1 MANLFAQRALHHR
14 VVIAE
19 IRWLCEDTFELVLE
33 KPPGFSYL
41 AGQKILCGM
50 EEEQR
55 EYSLASGPADKQL
68 LLCIRLIKDGSMSK
82 MLSQLSS
89 GDQLAISDAYGFLLH
104 RPGKSILIA
113 TGTGIAP
120 FAGYYRD
127 GVTGAIVLHGVK
139 KIDELYYRKLFTA
152 KKGQYIPCL
161 TAESDEDVASY
172 AGFNGRVTE
181 YVDTQLEKGTYNF
194 YLSGNG
200 QMIRDV
206 MQIIDLKFPESRIFT
221 ELFF

>member
-1 MANLFAQRALHHR
+1 MANFSAQRALHYR
-14 VVIAE
+14 VIVAE
-19 IRWLCEDTFELVLE
+19 KRWLCEDTFELVLE
-33 KPPGFSYL
+33 KPHGFRYL
-41 AGQKILCGM
+41 AGQKILCGF
-50 EEEQR
+50 EEVQR
-55 EYSLASGPADKQL
+55 EYSLASGPDDKQL

-127 GVTGAIVLHGVK
+127 GVTGALILHGVK
-139 KIDELYYRKLFTA
+139 KIDELYYRKLFTT
-152 KKGQYIPCL
+152 KKGLYIPCL
-161 TAESDEDVASY
+161 TAESEKLVASH
-172 AGFNGRVTE
+172 AGFYGRVTD
-181 YVDTQLEKGTYNF
+181 YVDTQLVKGTYNF

-200 QMIRDV
+200 QMIRDL
-206 MQIIDLKFPESRIFT
+206 MQIIDIKFSDSRIFT